1 MNEQSNRTFVCSAL
15 FLDIVEYSKRSVAEQ
30 MTLKQRFNAR
40 LGHVLQNVAVND
52 RIVLDTG
59 DGAAISF
66 LGNPEDALFAAMS
79 LRDAISAESAASPTV
94 LAIRIGINLG
104 PVRLIKDLNAQLNII
119 GDGINVAQRV
129 MSFAKPGQILISRS
143 YYEVVSRLSPEF
155 SQLFRYDGARTD
167 KHVREHEV
175 YEVGPTSQ
183 DLRMSASAAS
193 VANAPAAAGATAPAA
208 SEARRPDRRLLVL
221 LPLGIAIVLAAGVA
235 IRMQRSASEPK
246 PAAQVAVEPAA
257 PEPAA
262 SPKLVQTAPKPATG
276 KDIPAARAAQPTPK
290 AKPKAA
296 DQPPAIAEQPSH
308 APGPVERPAPTDGAT
323 PPAPAT
329 LRLTIVP
336 WGEVFVDGKSHGVSP
351 PLRQV
356 SLSPGKHLV
365 VVQNTSLPPHTE
377 QVDLKP
383 GEQLTIRHRFN

>member
-1 MNEQSNRTFVCSAL
+1 MNEQSNRTFVCCVL

-30 MTLKQRFNAR
+30 MTLKQRFNSL
-40 LGHVLQNVAVND
+40 LGQVLQNVAVND

-79 LRDAISAESAASPTV
+79 LRDAISAGSAAIPTV

-129 MSFAKPGQILISRS
+129 MSFAVPGQILVSRS

-155 SQLFRYDGARTD
+155 SQLFRYEGARTD

-193 VANAPAAAGATAPAA
+193 AANAAATAAAAPV
-208 SEARRPDRRLLVL
+208 ARRPERRLLVL

-235 IRMQRSASEPK
+235 IRMQRPASEPK
-246 PAAQVAVEPAA
+246 PAAQAAA
-257 PEPAA
+257 PASAPGPAE
-262 SPKLVQTAPKPATG
+262 SPKPAQSAAKPAAG
-276 KDIPAARAAQPTPK
+276 KDAPATRAVQPASK
-290 AKPKAA
+290 AKPKKAPA
-296 DQPPAIAEQPSH
+296 GEPPAPIAEQPTRPPGADERT
-308 APGPVERPAPTDGAT
+308 APADRAA

-356 SLSPGKHLV
+356 SLSPGKHLIL
-365 VVQNTSLPPHTE
+365 VQNTSLPPHTE
-377 QVDLKP
+377 HVDLKP